1 MEKVAF
7 FLDYANINR
16 AASSQGVEIDYNHL
30 LNYIGEGRFLIDA
43 YCYVPLDPRNEHQLD
58 RKINDLWSNGYLV
71 SKKIGVIAGDT
82 YKCNFDVEMAM
93 DVMKIAHNV
102 KPEIIVIG
110 SGDVDLVPLVIE
122 LRKMGI
128 RVEIAC
134 FKDAMSRKLSLH
146 CSDFVSLNVYCEG
159 VFNPEQELPG
169 VTHVQEDE
177 EPADLNDNQETVDE
191 EREV

>member
-16 AASSQGVEIDYNHL
+16 AASSQGVEIDFQHL

-43 YCYVPLDPRNEHQLD
+43 YCYFPLDPRNEHQLD

-102 KPEIIVIG
+102 KPDIIVLG

-128 RVEIAC
+128 RIEVAC
-134 FKDAMSRKLSLH
+134 FEDAMSGKMLIQ
-146 CSDFVSLNVYCEG
+146 CSDFINLNIYCEE
-159 VFNPEQELPG
+159 VLNSEEELG
-169 VTHVQEDE
+169 GESVDE
-177 EPADLNDNQETVDE
+177 EVKGPAEIGDNQETTDE
-191 EREV
+191 DREV